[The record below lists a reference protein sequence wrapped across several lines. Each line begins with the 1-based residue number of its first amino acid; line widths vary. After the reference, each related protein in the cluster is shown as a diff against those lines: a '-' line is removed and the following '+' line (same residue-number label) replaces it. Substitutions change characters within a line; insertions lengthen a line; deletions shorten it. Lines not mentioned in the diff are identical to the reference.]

1 VKKKED
7 VKIEDVEEKKDKK
20 KKKVKEVFHEWEV
33 LNKNKPIWLR
43 DPKDV
48 TKEEYSSFYKS
59 ISNDWE
65 EHLAVKHFSVEGS
78 LEFKSILFC
87 PKRAPFDLFEPR
99 KKLNNIKLY
108 VKRVF
113 IMDNCEEIIPEWL
126 NFIKGVVDS
135 EDLPLNISRETLQQN
150 RILKVIKK
158 NIVKKCL
165 EMFED
170 IARDNKEEFKTFYEQ
185 FSKKKS

>member
-1 VKKKED
+1 
-7 VKIEDVEEKKDKK
+7 
-20 KKKVKEVFHEWEV
+20 
-33 LNKNKPIWLR
+33 
-43 DPKDV
+43 
-48 TKEEYSSFYKS
+48 
-59 ISNDWE
+59 
-65 EHLAVKHFSVEGS
+65 
-78 LEFKSILFC
+78 
-87 PKRAPFDLFEPR
+87 
-99 KKLNNIKLY
+99 
-108 VKRVF
+108 
-113 IMDNCEEIIPEWL
+113 MDNCEEIIPEWL

-185 FSKKKS
+185 FSKKS